1 MKKGGSDLN
10 YQRVNE
16 ILKSPEMIEV
26 LYQGNPV
33 YIKNLQGNGVTA
45 NINLDNT
52 PSGNPVPVPLYD
64 LIEDRSQ
71 Y

>member
-10 YQRVNE
+10 YQRVSE

-45 NINLDNT
+45 NVNLDNT

-64 LIEDRSQ
+64 LIEDRA
-71 Y
+71 

>member
-1 MKKGGSDLN
+1 MN

-45 NINLDNT
+45 NINLDNN
-52 PSGNPVPVPLYD
+52 PSGKSVPVPLYD
-64 LIEDRSQ
+64 LIEESAQ
-71 Y
+71 H